1 MNKVAIKKEE
11 FIPCEKSHLYGIKS
25 THLLAKKLG
34 VLVKDLERF
43 ANKSV
48 YRVFNLKDSGRRVE
62 EPPPALQA
70 IHRKIHRYLARIEA
84 PTYLHSAIKGRSYIS
99 NATAHIGIAPMI
111 KIDVKKFFPSV
122 PQHKVMH
129 FFRDHMQC
137 ASDVAGL
144 LANLTCRNGRLPTGG
159 AASPILSYYSFK
171 SMFDEIEILCSERN
185 LTMTCYVDDIT
196 ISGRGAN
203 RSALHEVRKIMS
215 RAGLRSH
222 KAKFFDA
229 TRPKIVTGVMVKGNR
244 LELPH
249 SRWRAIRFAEKEL
262 VKAATDDQR
271 LALYPALISRL
282 HEAAQIDPACRSMA
296 LYHNQKW
303 KELRQASVA

>member
-171 SMFDEIEILCSERN
+171 SMFDE
-185 LTMTCYVDDIT
+185 
-196 ISGRGAN
+196 
-203 RSALHEVRKIMS
+203 
-215 RAGLRSH
+215 
-222 KAKFFDA
+222 KFFDA